1 MEIRMEKYKNTGLNI
16 SLVEELKRYAKE
28 YNVEKLYL
36 FGSRARGDY
45 KERSDIDLAFFGGDA
60 SRFILEVEEETAT
73 LLQYDIVDLTLPVQ
87 EELMASIRKEGILLY
102 EKV

>member
-16 SLVEELKRYAKE
+16 SLIEELKRCAKE

>member
-16 SLVEELKRYAKE
+16 SLIEELKRCAKE

-73 LLQYDIVDLTLPVQ
+73 LLQYDIVDLALPVQ
-87 EELMASIRKEGILLY
+87 EELMASIHKEGILLY

>member
-1 MEIRMEKYKNTGLNI
+1 MEKYKNTGLNI
-16 SLVEELKRYAKE
+16 SLIEELKRCAKE

-73 LLQYDIVDLTLPVQ
+73 LLQYDIVDLALPVQ
-87 EELMASIRKEGILLY
+87 EELMASIHKEGILLY